1 MEQLFSLCCNLYARH
16 YINKLNK
23 KHTFYQVHS
32 SETTTE
38 FSHNRRQGDDFI
50 DTLHYPTPTV
60 TVSHGHNGVLY
71 FGSQPLMNPVR
82 HSIHSLPVYTLLLL
96 PMYLTSP
103 PESVYR
109 TSEGICGVVLFRKVG
124 STIGYIKNSESCRCG
139 ISEDFTG
146 VGSWRQASWTECA
159 GTSLTWPMGLS
170 TGTCISSL
178 SGCGS

>member
-1 MEQLFSLCCNLYARH
+1 ME
-16 YINKLNK
+16 
-23 KHTFYQVHS
+23 V
-32 SETTTE
+32 
-38 FSHNRRQGDDFI
+38 SHNRGQGDDFI

-60 TVSHGHNGVLY
+60 TVSHGNNGVLC

-82 HSIHSLPVYTLLLL
+82 HSIHSLPVYAVLLL

-103 PESVYR
+103 PEFVY
-109 TSEGICGVVLFRKVG
+109 SSSGGISGVVLFRKVG
-124 STIGYIKNSESCRCG
+124 SVIGCIKNLESCRCG
-139 ISEDFTG
+139 ISG

-170 TGTCISSL
+170 TGVGISSL